1 VPGNGFT
8 RNTSPLQEIEEAI
21 GGLDMRI
28 GIFSD
33 IHANLE
39 ALQAVLKAYEKAQVD
54 RYVCLGDIVGY
65 GADPNECCQMVRHVA
80 EVVVLGN
87 HDAACCGRM
96 STEWF
101 NPAARAAVEV
111 HAGLLEPRHLEWLTQ
126 LPYCIE
132 LDRILFCHGS
142 PYRLQEFP
150 YILDE
155 TDVREILQ
163 HVAAR
168 QPLIFV
174 GHTHRG
180 TTFIYREKPVVRIW
194 EDLRETI
201 SILPDNGYVFNV
213 GSVGQPRDG
222 DWRASYAIFDTTT
235 ATFELRRTEYDVDAA
250 SEKIERLGL
259 PIALS
264 QRLYR
269 GL

>member
-1 VPGNGFT
+1 
-8 RNTSPLQEIEEAI
+8 
-21 GGLDMRI
+21 MRI

-33 IHANLE
+33 VHANLE
-39 ALQAVLKAYEKAQVD
+39 ALQAVLKAYEKAQID

-65 GADPNECCQMVRHVA
+65 GANPNECCQMVRDVA

-101 NPAARAAVEV
+101 NPAASAAVEV
-111 HAGLLEPRHLEWLTQ
+111 HAGLLEPQHMEWLTQ
-126 LPYCIE
+126 LPYRSE
-132 LDRILFCHGS
+132 LDHIWFCHGS
-142 PYRLQEFP
+142 PYQLEEFP

-155 TDVREILQ
+155 TDVRDILQ

-201 SILPDNGYVFNV
+201 SILPDHGYVFNV

-222 DWRASYAIFDTTT
+222 DWRASYAIFDTAT

-259 PIALS
+259 PMALS
-264 QRLYR
+264 ERLYL